1 MMKTQ
6 NQTKEPTPARRAER
20 THFGARE
27 KCQAVLA
34 IWAER
39 RKPAEVCQEM
49 GIKWIQL
56 SQWQDQAMEGML
68 KALEPRTRT
77 EEEKGPALG
86 PKLQQLLERKAL
98 ARTGK
103 LARLELRLARIQ
115 RQKGPPPESKETSK
129 PATA

>member
-1 MMKTQ
+1 MKTQ
-6 NQTKEPTPARRAER
+6 NKEAAAARGMQR
-20 THFGARE
+20 TRHSARE

-39 RKPAEVCQEM
+39 RKPAEICQEL

-77 EEEKGPALG
+77 EEEMGPALG
-86 PKLQQLLERKAL
+86 SKLQQLLERKAL
-98 ARTGK
+98 ARSGK
-103 LARLELRLARIQ
+103 LARLQMRLARIQ
-115 RQKGPPPESKETSK
+115 RPKESSEGKETAK
-129 PATA
+129 AATA